1 MRLPARCHGSCP
13 CRAAMST
20 PIPGEVQPQG
30 WMGIGTLDGN
40 HQLRDMAEARLF
52 GTITISESNS
62 RAPRSLSSLNLQFP
76 CTPRQH
82 DGVCMKAALNE
93 QRIAER
99 DWPCSKKARNSKQ
112 TSRGCIVLG
121 RDGEK
126 KRSEEGESRIA
137 PPVPGSSRRVQV
149 GCRTERACADR
160 PTSPTPFMQLCST
173 PYSALATC
181 TGVMGLTL
189 AYTLG
194 GLQLEKL
201 CKRALLTRFPRT
213 TELLYR
219 ENRLGFKFACRG
231 PPSCVES
238 WVKAGHRCRRLSLH
252 AHAPGRDCQGDCRR
266 PLKLVQTRQLS
277 ARTLHLVLLFAVPLT
292 GSCAAACF
300 GCGLG
305 WQRPWSRRSHP
316 PQAPSWWLPA
326 FSLL

>member
-1 MRLPARCHGSCP
+1 
-13 CRAAMST
+13 MST
-20 PIPGEVQPQG
+20 PTLIEVQPQG
-30 WMGIGTLDGN
+30 WIGIGTLDGN
-40 HQLRDMAEARLF
+40 HQLRDMAGARLF

-62 RAPRSLSSLNLQFP
+62 RAPRSLSSLKLQFP

-82 DGVCMKAALNE
+82 DGVCMKAARNE

-99 DWPCSKKARNSKQ
+99 DWPCSKKARNNKQ

-149 GCRTERACADR
+149 GCRIERACADR
-160 PTSPTPFMQLCST
+160 PTSPTPFMQLCS
-173 PYSALATC
+173 

-219 ENRLGFKFACRG
+219 ENRLGFKFAYRG

-238 WVKAGHRCRRLSLH
+238 WVML
-252 AHAPGRDCQGDCRR
+252 
-266 PLKLVQTRQLS
+266 
-277 ARTLHLVLLFAVPLT
+277 
-292 GSCAAACF
+292 
-300 GCGLG
+300 
-305 WQRPWSRRSHP
+305 
-316 PQAPSWWLPA
+316 
-326 FSLL
+326 